1 MRISDNMRFSTVER
15 SIADLRSRQA
25 QVANQA
31 STGRRVI
38 APSDDPVAAAELT
51 RIQSRLDRTQDFR
64 NTIQTVRSDASLS
77 EATLA
82 QASQF
87 MVRAREIATQ
97 GANDSLNPADRA
109 ALAVE
114 VSALK
119 EQLLA
124 TANTRGTRGYLF
136 SGTQTTTPTLS
147 STGAF
152 QGDGQQ
158 HQVEIAPGVTSTV
171 TMSGALAFT
180 AAGGVDAFATLDALE
195 QALNADDG
203 RAVAATLG
211 NLEASRDQ
219 MVRQQGQAGMIMN
232 RLDTA
237 DEALS
242 VMDLE
247 LTKRQADL
255 GAADPIETLTELSK
269 LTQALEQAIGVARI
283 TLNTEVDRF

>member
-1 MRISDNMRFSTVER
+1 MRISDNMRFQTVQR
-15 SIADLRSRQA
+15 SLADLRSRQA
-25 QVANQA
+25 QAANQV

-38 APSDDPVAAAELT
+38 NPSDDPVAAAELT
-51 RIQSRLDRTQDFR
+51 RLQSRLARTQDFK
-64 NTIQTVRSDASLS
+64 NTIQNVRSDASLS
-77 EATLA
+77 ERTLA
-82 QASQF
+82 QASEF

-97 GANDSLNPADRA
+97 GANDTLSPADRA
-109 ALAVE
+109 SLAVE
-114 VSALK
+114 VRSLK

-136 SGTQTTTPTLS
+136 SGSQTNTPTLS

-152 QGDGQQ
+152 QGDNQQ

-171 TMSGALAFT
+171 TVSGETAFT
-180 AAGGVDAFATLDALE
+180 SAGGVDAFATLDALE
-195 QALNADDG
+195 QALNDDDG

-211 NLEASRDQ
+211 DLEASRDQ

-242 VMDLE
+242 VTDLE
-247 LTKRQADL
+247 LSRRQNQL
-255 GAADPIETLTELSK
+255 GEADPIEALTELSK
-269 LTQALEQAIGVARI
+269 LSNALEQAIGVARI
-283 TLNTEVDRF
+283 TLNTDVDRF

>member
-1 MRISDNMRFSTVER
+1 MRISDNMRFLTVER
-15 SIADLRSRQA
+15 SIADLRSRHAQA
-25 QVANQA
+25 ANRA

-64 NTIQTVRSDASLS
+64 NTIQSVRSDASLS

-97 GANDSLNPADRA
+97 GANDTLNPADRA

-152 QGDGQQ
+152 QGDNQQ
-158 HQVEIAPGVTSTV
+158 HQVEIAPGVSSIV
-171 TMSGALAFT
+171 SVSGSLAFT

-195 QALNADDG
+195 QALNANDG

-211 NLEASRDQ
+211 DLEASRDQ

-269 LTQALEQAIGVARI
+269 LTQTLEQAIGVARI

>member
-1 MRISDNMRFSTVER
+1 MRISDNMRFLTVER

-25 QVANQA
+25 QAANQA

-51 RIQSRLDRTQDFR
+51 RIQTRLDRTQDFR
-64 NTIQTVRSDASLS
+64 DTIQSVRSDASLS
-77 EATLA
+77 ERTLA
-82 QASQF
+82 QASEI

-97 GANDSLNPADRA
+97 GANDALNPADRA

-136 SGTQTTTPTLS
+136 SGTQTTTATLS
-147 STGAF
+147 ATGAF
-152 QGDGQQ
+152 QGDNQQ
-158 HQVEIAPGVTSTV
+158 HQVEIAPGVSSTV
-171 TMSGALAFT
+171 SVSGAAAFT
-180 AAGGVDAFATLDALE
+180 AAGGVDAFSTLDALE
-195 QALNADDG
+195 QALNGNDG

-211 NLEASRDQ
+211 DLEASRDQ

-247 LTKRQADL
+247 LTKRQTDL

>member
-1 MRISDNMRFSTVER
+1 MRISDNMRFLTMER

-25 QVANQA
+25 QAANRA

-64 NTIQTVRSDASLS
+64 STIQSVRSDASLS

-97 GANDSLNPADRA
+97 GANDTLNPADRA

-147 STGAF
+147 STGSF
-152 QGDGQQ
+152 QGDNQQ
-158 HQVEIAPGVTSTV
+158 HQVEIAPGVSSTV
-171 TMSGALAFT
+171 SVSGSLAFT
-180 AAGGVDAFATLDALE
+180 AAGGVDAFATLDALA

>member
-1 MRISDNMRFSTVER
+1 MRFLTMQR
-15 SIADLRSRQA
+15 SLSDLRSRQA

-31 STGRRVI
+31 ATGRRLI
-38 APSDDPVAAAELT
+38 NPSDDPVAAAELT
-51 RIQSRLDRTQDFR
+51 RIQSRLARTQDFK
-64 NTIQTVRSDASLS
+64 NTIQSVRSDASLS

-97 GANDSLNPADRA
+97 GANDTLSPADRSS
-109 ALAVE
+109 LAVE
-114 VSALK
+114 VHALK
-119 EQLLA
+119 EQLIA

-136 SGTQTTTPTLS
+136 SGSQTTTPTLS
-147 STGAF
+147 GTGAY
-152 QGDGQQ
+152 QGDDQQ
-158 HQVEIAPGVTSTV
+158 HQVEIAPGVTSIVTV
-171 TMSGALAFT
+171 SGSLAFT

-203 RAVAATLG
+203 RGVAATLG
-211 NLEASRDQ
+211 DLEASRDQ

-242 VMDLE
+242 VTDLE
-247 LTKRQADL
+247 LTKRQNDL
-255 GAADPIETLTELSK
+255 GEADPFETLSELTK
-269 LTQALEQAIGVARI
+269 LSNTLEQAIGVARI
-283 TLNTEVDRF
+283 TLNTGVDRF

>member
-1 MRISDNMRFSTVER
+1 MRISDNMRFQTVQR
-15 SIADLRSRQA
+15 SLADLRSRQA
-25 QVANQA
+25 QAANQV

-51 RIQSRLDRTQDFR
+51 RIESRLVRTQDFR
-64 NTIQTVRSDASLS
+64 NTIQSVRSDASLS
-77 EATLA
+77 ERTLA
-82 QASQF
+82 QASEF
-87 MVRAREIATQ
+87 MVRARELATQ
-97 GANDSLNPADRA
+97 GANDTLSAADRA
-109 ALAVE
+109 SLAVE
-114 VSALK
+114 VTALK

-136 SGTQTTTPTLS
+136 SGSQTTTPTLS
-147 STGAF
+147 ATGVF
-152 QGDGQQ
+152 QGDSQQ

-171 TMSGALAFT
+171 TVSGATAFT

-195 QALNADDG
+195 QALLSNDG

-219 MVRQQGQAGMIMN
+219 IVRQQGQAGMIMN

-242 VMDLE
+242 VTDLE
-247 LTKRQADL
+247 LSRRQKDL
-255 GAADPIETLTELSK
+255 GEADPIEALTELSK
-269 LTQALEQAIGVARI
+269 LSTALEQAIGVARI
-283 TLNTEVDRF
+283 TLNTGVDRF

>member
-64 NTIQTVRSDASLS
+64 DTIQTVRSDASLS

-97 GANDSLNPADRA
+97 GANDSLNAGDRA

-147 STGAF
+147 STGTF
-152 QGDGQQ
+152 QGDNQQ
-158 HQVEIAPGVTSTV
+158 HQVEIAPGVSSTV
-171 TMSGALAFT
+171 SVSGSIAFT

-195 QALNADDG
+195 QALNANDG

-255 GAADPIETLTELSK
+255 GAADPIKTLTDLSK

>member
-1 MRISDNMRFSTVER
+1 MRISDNMRFATVQR

-64 NTIQTVRSDASLS
+64 STIQSVRSDASLS

-97 GANDSLNPADRA
+97 GANDSLNAGDRA

-136 SGTQTTTPTLS
+136 SGTQTNTPTLS
-147 STGAF
+147 STGTF
-152 QGDGQQ
+152 QGDNQQ
-158 HQVEIAPGVTSTV
+158 HQVEIAPGVSSTV
-171 TMSGALAFT
+171 SVSGSIAFT